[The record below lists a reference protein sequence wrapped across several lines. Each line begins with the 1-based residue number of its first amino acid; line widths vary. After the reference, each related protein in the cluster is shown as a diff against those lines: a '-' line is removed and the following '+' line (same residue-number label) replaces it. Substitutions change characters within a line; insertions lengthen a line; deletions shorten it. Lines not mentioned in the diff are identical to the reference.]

1 MINELIFLLHCLT
14 VSLLAAV
21 ALKYGQL
28 ALASLACLYAILA
41 NLFVFKQVLL
51 LTLCVTC
58 TDAYSVGSGVVLNL
72 TQEYFGPKVARKI
85 LYLAL
90 AALLIFV
97 ILAQI
102 QLYYLPAP
110 SDFSQA
116 AYSNILGQ
124 TPRIL
129 GASLFSF
136 AISQNLDR
144 VLYSYFNRKFAH
156 KFFILRNY
164 SSLLISQLVDTGLF
178 TVLGLAG
185 TFTNLWNIFVFS
197 YLIKIITIMISV
209 PVVSLCKKY
218 LPIKNNLPEE
228 KNKLQKKPSTGKD

>member
-1 MINELIFLLHCLT
+1 MVNELIFILHCFI

-21 ALKYGQL
+21 ALKYGKL
-28 ALASLACLYAILA
+28 ALASLASLYAILA

-58 TDAYSVGSGVVLNL
+58 TDAYSVGSGIILNL
-72 TQEYFGPKVARKI
+72 TQEYFGPKVARQI

-110 SDFSQA
+110 SDFSQV
-116 AYSNILGQ
+116 AYLNILGQ

-129 GASLFSF
+129 GASLLSF

-144 VLYSYFNRKFAH
+144 VLYSYFQQKFSH
-156 KFFILRNY
+156 RFFILRNY
-164 SSLLISQLVDTGLF
+164 SSLLISQLVDTALF

-185 TFTNLWNIFVFS
+185 VFTNLWDIFIFS
-197 YLIKIITIMISV
+197 YLIKIITIIISV
-209 PVVSLCKKY
+209 PIVSFCKQF
-218 LPIKNNLPEE
+218 LPVTVLSSRNMGNL
-228 KNKLQKKPSTGKD
+228 D